1 MEKRFGCDRT
11 VIKGR
16 SPLTR
21 NNCKSMRKWT
31 KSCLNNKWKSWDI
44 YLLSFDTLPNENST
58 LSHSAAALWMASKIW
73 LKMFFCELRVSS
85 TATKKA
91 LFTFILSPTCN
102 LPCCEA
108 MGNIYSG
115 HQNAR
120 NNYFWNVKSH
130 FFLQKSIVYFYP
142 ITGQWSL
149 LSELIVWKR
158 GKLCCEDC
166 FFCIIMV
173 SLQYTDFSQLSF

>member
-1 MEKRFGCDRT
+1 MKNRIELNQFL
-11 VIKGR
+11 
-16 SPLTR
+16 SPSVALT
-21 NNCKSMRKWT
+21 T
-31 KSCLNNKWKSWDI
+31 H
-44 YLLSFDTLPNENST
+44 LL
-58 LSHSAAALWMASKIW
+58 H
-73 LKMFFCELRVSS
+73 S

-91 LFTFILSPTCN
+91 LFTFILSPTCK

>member
-1 MEKRFGCDRT
+1 M
-11 VIKGR
+11 
-16 SPLTR
+16 
-21 NNCKSMRKWT
+21 
-31 KSCLNNKWKSWDI
+31 KSCKTFI
-44 YLLSFDTLPNENST
+44 YFLSTHE
-58 LSHSAAALWMASKIW
+58 ALTDWMASKIW

-91 LFTFILSPTCN
+91 LFTFILSPTSK

-166 FFCIIMV
+166 LF
-173 SLQYTDFSQLSF
+173 LHNNGLSSAIYWFLPVKLLIYILK